1 MPVVLA
7 QGVRAAIRINEGE
20 NVTLIADQFCA
31 KHDVPEKDTVIII
44 ASVKERY
51 LKRMNRS
58 LLLTFPL
65 DVPDGRTIN
74 FDVRQG
80 EQHDLIRLVQDYS
93 LAMRINIDVEQLANI
108 AHKKLPTQIMEV
120 PVDLPMQR
128 RIILRVRIGDEPRE
142 LVEAFCEFFDIDPV
156 FAGTN
161 ILSAVY
167 RGLNPGAIVVPQNP
181 YLSWEEKKNMTMNES
196 SMEK

>member
-1 MPVVLA
+1 MRVNKGDNA
-7 QGVRAAIRINEGE
+7 
-20 NVTLIADQFCA
+20 TLVADQFCA
-31 KHDVPEKDTVIII
+31 KHAIDEEATSKIVAQVT
-44 ASVKERY
+44 ERY
-51 LKRMNRS
+51 AKRMNRS

-120 PVDLPMQR
+120 PVDLAMQR
-128 RIILRVRIGDEPRE
+128 RIVLRVRQGDEPRE
-142 LVEAFCEFFDIDPV
+142 LVEAFCEFFDIDPEH
-156 FAGTN
+156 AGAN
-161 ILSAVY
+161 ILGAVY
-167 RGLNPGAIVVPQNP
+167 RGLNPGAIVVPQDAFV
-181 YLSWEEKKNMTMNES
+181 KKNVTELL
-196 SMEK
+196 KDVGTK

>member
-1 MPVVLA
+1 
-7 QGVRAAIRINEGE
+7 
-20 NVTLIADQFCA
+20 
-31 KHDVPEKDTVIII
+31 
-44 ASVKERY
+44 
-51 LKRMNRS
+51 MNRS

-108 AHKKLPTQIMEV
+108 AHQKLNTQIMEV

-128 RIILRVRIGDEPRE
+128 RVVLRVRQGDEPRE

-156 FAGTN
+156 SAGTN
-161 ILSAVY
+161 ILGAVL
-167 RGLNPGAIVVPQNP
+167 RGLNPGAIVVPQEP
-181 YLSWEEKKNMTMNES
+181 YVEKNVTDLNK
-196 SMEK
+196 EKI